1 MSARAALPSV
11 TRLAAPADRRAELAA
26 DVRAGL
32 TAAPRS
38 LPPKWFYDARGSQLF
53 EQITRLPEYYLT
65 RAETEILRR
74 EADRLVAAVRPG
86 ELVELGSGSSTK
98 TRLLLEAMR
107 RGGDHGRPP
116 RYSPIDV
123 SEDALG
129 NAASALAASYPWLE
143 FAGYVGDF
151 TADLGQVPHGPAR
164 RLLAFLGSTI
174 GNFTPAER
182 AGLLGAVAAALG
194 PDDRFLLG
202 VDLVKD
208 PAVLVAAYD
217 DAAGVTAAFN
227 LNLLAVLRR
236 ELGAVVPAGRFQHV
250 AVWDAEH
257 AWIEMR
263 LRAREPLTM
272 RFPTLDLTVPFAA
285 GEELRTEISC
295 KFTRAQVDGELTA
308 AGLALER
315 WEQDAAGR
323 FALALAAPAP
333 P

>member
-32 TAAPRS
+32 TATPRS

-129 NAASALAASYPWLE
+129 SAASALAASYPWLE

-151 TADLGQVPHGPAR
+151 TADLGRVPHAPGR

-202 VDLVKD
+202 ADLVKD

-236 ELGAVVPAGRFQHV
+236 ELGAEVPAGRFQHV
-250 AVWDAEH
+250 AAWDAEH